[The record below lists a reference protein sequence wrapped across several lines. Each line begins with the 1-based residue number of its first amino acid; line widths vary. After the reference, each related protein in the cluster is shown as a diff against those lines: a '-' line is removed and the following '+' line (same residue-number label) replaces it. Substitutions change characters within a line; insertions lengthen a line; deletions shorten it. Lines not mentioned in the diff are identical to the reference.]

1 MSTPATAPSMLS
13 ASTSRREVGQ
23 QSYRI
28 VTDVFGD
35 AIYGFNHLAQQVLI
49 HTPRHWKSSLF
60 NWSNLAVLCFK
71 DTDA

>member
-1 MSTPATAPSMLS
+1 
-13 ASTSRREVGQ
+13 
-23 QSYRI
+23 

-35 AIYGFNHLAQQVLI
+35 AIYGFNHLAQQVSI
-49 HTPRHWKSSLF
+49 HTPRHWKSNLF